1 MGCQK
6 QFIFLVLNKNYKRKI
21 MKNTELVT
29 KNNHYYPK
37 FLIRNWANKD
47 DKVWLNDIKSN
58 TKKLTPYDNHL
69 FEKRVYDND
78 TETQTSKDDSELA
91 KLVHILKIIFL

>member
-1 MGCQK
+1 
-6 QFIFLVLNKNYKRKI
+6 